1 MEQLSDLELVN
12 RAQKGNREAVGALY
26 DRHHLRIYRY
36 VRSRIYDTQ
45 LAHDLTG
52 EIFLRMVSHLDT
64 YRPTGA
70 PFTAWLY
77 QIARNHLANHVQKT
91 SGPQMVALTEMSKNG
106 HTAVDPAAVVE
117 QQMEMEGLLAA
128 LNQLEESQR
137 EVLAL
142 RFLAG
147 LSLQEVADTLDKSVA
162 AVKSI
167 QHRSLKT
174 MKLLMRSKEMET
186 VMRDA

>member
-12 RAQKGNREAVGALY
+12 QAQKGNREAIGALY

-52 EIFLRMVSHLDT
+52 EVFLRVVSHLDT
-64 YRPTGA
+64 YRATGA

-77 QIARNHLANHVQKT
+77 QIARNHLANHVQKHST
-91 SGPQMVALTEMSKNG
+91 QQTVPLTEVSKNG
-106 HTAVDPAAVVE
+106 HTAVDPAIVVE
-117 QQMEMEGLLAA
+117 QQLEREGLLAA
-128 LNQLEESQR
+128 LHQLDESQR

-174 MKLLMRSKEMET
+174 MKSLILTTEVVNS
-186 VMRDA
+186 